1 MNPRSLVA
9 RAAALPT
16 VTAENPATALSSMQ
30 PTALGR
36 ALLEAISEYHAAL
49 AKGSLPDAKSDE
61 ANERLFLTL
70 GALAM
75 RIEARP
81 VTSLERLV
89 DRAILAVACEDGEL
103 ETERIMRLVEA
114 VFSGWPEAES
124 LKT

>member
-1 MNPRSLVA
+1 MNRRSLVA
-9 RAAALPT
+9 RTAALLT
-16 VTAENPATALSSMQ
+16 VTAESPANALSSVQ

-36 ALLEAISEYHAAL
+36 ALLEAISQYHAGL
-49 AKGSLPDAKSDE
+49 TKGSLPDAESDE

-89 DRAILAVACEDGEL
+89 DRAILAVACEDGEI

>member
-16 VTAENPATALSSMQ
+16 VTAESPATALSSVQ

-36 ALLEAISEYHAAL
+36 ALLEAIGEYHAASV
-49 AKGSLPDAKSDE
+49 KGSLPDAKSDE
-61 ANERLFLTL
+61 ANVRLFLTL